1 MYIIT
6 FFIHI
11 HNKLE
16 IPVFVLFLF
25 DTKSETHYISG
36 NQTHKWIRESAALLY
51 KSNCL

>member
-25 DTKSETHYISG
+25 DTKSETHYIRE
-36 NQTHKWIRESAALLY
+36 THYICASAALLY